1 MDRIKKILTDI
12 TVRKIK
18 TTQNRKTRRLR
29 KRGKDITNTV
39 WWWIAKNIED
49 KKKLGLVCF
58 KIADF
63 YNDKPAALIGLQ
75 ISDMVVLN
83 DTVFIFL
90 GRPGLIIGK
99 GGSTI
104 DSLTAHI
111 NNDVNGNKVDNYN
124 IDLIEDL
131 SSWKHLINRSF
142 ARLNYLW

>member
-1 MDRIKKILTDI
+1 MIRIKKILADI
-12 TVRKIK
+12 TARKLK
-18 TTQNRKTRRLR
+18 TAQYRKSRNIR
-29 KRGKDITNTV
+29 KRGKNITHSL

-83 DTVFIFL
+83 DTIFIFL
-90 GRPGLIIGK
+90 ERPGLIIGK

-131 SSWKHLINRSF
+131 FSWKHLINRSF
-142 ARLNYLW
+142 AKLNYLW